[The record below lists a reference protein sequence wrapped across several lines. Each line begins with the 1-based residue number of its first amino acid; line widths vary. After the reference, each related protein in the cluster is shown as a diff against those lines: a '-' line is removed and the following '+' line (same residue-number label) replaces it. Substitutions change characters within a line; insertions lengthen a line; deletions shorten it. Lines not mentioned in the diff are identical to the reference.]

1 MTPTLPSAFGPESA
15 GPMALLA
22 RRLMSELDPLH
33 LNSGQGELLREV
45 LRFAASAEDEIG
57 SRERRIQS
65 LQQHT
70 TLDDITGLENERGLK
85 LAFQRASAA
94 SARYG
99 NGHVLV
105 LLAVNGLEDVAER
118 HGRSIELWALQQLA
132 AELRRQTRKSDVI
145 ARTGR
150 SEFAVLL
157 TPCPADHAATKTASL
172 AASLSVLD
180 LRYQDQSLNLRAT
193 GGYGA
198 FGAEAQFERIL
209 ALAHQLLARR
219 WEPRAAGFGRRTSVA
234 QGSRSL

>member
-1 MTPTLPSAFGPESA
+1 MTSLQSPAFTPDAA

-22 RRLMSELDPLH
+22 RRLMSELDPVQLS
-33 LNSGQGELLREV
+33 SGQGELLREL

-65 LQQHT
+65 LQQHM

-85 LAFQRASAA
+85 HAFVRASAA

-99 NGHVLV
+99 TGHVLV

-157 TPCPADHAATKTASL
+157 TPCPAEHAATKTASL

-180 LRYQDQSLNLRAT
+180 LRFQEHPLNLRAS

-209 ALAHQLLARR
+209 ALAHQVLARR
-219 WEPRAAGFGRRTSVA
+219 WEPRPAGFGRRTSVA
-234 QGSRSL
+234 QGGGSL